1 MNTFLLAGHKLRL
14 EMHLIQLR
22 FIYSAFGQL
31 TKNRGRIQKIKET
44 GYSRNIY
51 QNKLNKACFQH
62 EAVYRDFKHLAIS
75 SSSDK
80 LLRDKAFNIAKN
92 PKNDGY

>member
-1 MNTFLLAGHKLRL
+1 MNTFLLAGHKLRP
-14 EMHLIQLR
+14 EMHLRQPR
-22 FIYSAFGQL
+22 FIYSACGPL
-31 TKNRGRIQKIKET
+31 TKNRGRIQKIKEI

-51 QNKLNKACFQH
+51 QNKLNKAFFQH
-62 EAVYRDFKHLAIS
+62 EAVYGDFKHLAIS